1 MLSTYL
7 ALITKKMQTHEKQ
20 LESIFIFFFVFF
32 VFLFSLFYHIYVLY
46 FSCET
51 RPGPEFVLRKYLF
64 RRNSFQSQIFYYE
77 DENCQ
82 RPSHSISAKGSVK
95 VNRPS
100 WRTPGAYETRY
111 TLSDISVIPYS
122 HEKTKQFGKMMI
134 RYCKQSEVTSV
145 LPYKKFPIFQFTKY
159 SKNNVNND
167 FIERDFDC
175 AKIFNFTMN
184 ELQLVRIE
192 RRKLNSG
199 HKSDI
204 TRKTRA
210 KTELFL
216 GDISTNMKYRRQYVP
231 THYQTPL
238 VKSKV
243 GILSD

>member
-1 MLSTYL
+1 VK
-7 ALITKKMQTHEKQ
+7 IT
-20 LESIFIFFFVFF
+20 
-32 VFLFSLFYHIYVLY
+32 
-46 FSCET
+46 
-51 RPGPEFVLRKYLF
+51 
-64 RRNSFQSQIFYYE
+64 
-77 DENCQ
+77 
-82 RPSHSISAKGSVK
+82 
-95 VNRPS
+95 RPS

-122 HEKTKQFGKMMI
+122 QENAELFEKLMV
-134 RYCKQSEVTSV
+134 RYCKQSEVTFV

-159 SKNNVNND
+159 SKNNINND

-184 ELQLVRIE
+184 ELQLVRVE
-192 RRKLNSG
+192 KRKINSG

-204 TRKTRA
+204 TSKTRA
-210 KTELFL
+210 KSELFL

-243 GILSD
+243 GIYSD